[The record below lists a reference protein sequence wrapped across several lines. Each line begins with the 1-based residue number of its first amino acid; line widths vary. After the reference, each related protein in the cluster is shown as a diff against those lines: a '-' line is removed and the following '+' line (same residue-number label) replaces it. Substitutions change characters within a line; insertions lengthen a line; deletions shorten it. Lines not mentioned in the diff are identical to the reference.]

1 MNLSQQ
7 TNQGYSELISLKEH
21 GRKNVLNEIAE
32 NCVGGFFLSKT
43 EQKGWY
49 PAHSLTIAYSIIAS
63 SYSVEDISHVDASD
77 MLIFHILLD
86 AVEEFLHGVIENTEV
101 SSASNNIFLDD
112 FNFLDK
118 FPAAS
123 VKIIQKML
131 VFEVI
136 MTWFFPI

>member
-1 MNLSQQ
+1 
-7 TNQGYSELISLKEH
+7 
-21 GRKNVLNEIAE
+21 
-32 NCVGGFFLSKT
+32 
-43 EQKGWY
+43 
-49 PAHSLTIAYSIIAS
+49 
-63 SYSVEDISHVDASD
+63 

-136 MTWFFPI
+136 MT